1 MCVIQNTVPPVGAAN
16 LESQLS
22 MAVSLASTTLESV
35 NRLTGLNVNLARAT
49 LEHSNLV
56 VRQLMSAED
65 RDQLMSVVS
74 AQAQPNTRR
83 SFDYAYYL
91 TTIVTSAQM
100 DFIHIL
106 GEGVADTNRN
116 VISLVK
122 GAAMEPLPNTQKRV
136 EVDSPSSH
144 QQPQSALNVIV
155 NERARGDGDGPTK
168 MH

>member
-1 MCVIQNTVPPVGAAN
+1 MCVIQNTIPPVGAAN

-91 TTIVTSAQM
+91 TTIVTSVQM

-106 GEGVADTNRN
+106 GEGVADTT
-116 VISLVK
+116 VTSFHWLKAPPWSLCPTHRSVSRSTAQ
-122 GAAMEPLPNTQKRV
+122 AAT
-136 EVDSPSSH
+136 SSRKAH
-144 QQPQSALNVIV
+144 S
-155 NERARGDGDGPTK
+155 T
-168 MH
+168 